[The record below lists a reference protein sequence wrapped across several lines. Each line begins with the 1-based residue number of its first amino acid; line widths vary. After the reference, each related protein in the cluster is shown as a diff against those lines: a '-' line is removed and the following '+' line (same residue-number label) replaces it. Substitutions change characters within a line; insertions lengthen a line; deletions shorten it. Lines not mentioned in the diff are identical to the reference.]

1 MGNRSTLS
9 GTLLSGAA
17 VSFLAFAVAFSP
29 LLSVCSAE
37 EVKIPAVQAETAD
50 KAVTLPVLEDE
61 KKEIVLD
68 AEMPEKKTVSG
79 KTVSEKT
86 VTEKDS
92 IAAGQ
97 EEPDETGEG
106 WSTWQKVGVGAGVV
120 AVVGVAAAALG
131 GGGGSDEPAM
141 PTPEGLLGVWHSAGT
156 SLTDHRTYNGTYDFY
171 SIGNHIYDIVVS
183 TGEHKRGRGNWYL
196 EEGTKILHVRND
208 TGSHYIGEFEGE
220 NFNHILLTTT
230 NGRWQVVLDKI

>member
-9 GTLLSGAA
+9 GTLRSGVG
-17 VSFLAFAVAFSP
+17 VSLLAFAVVFSP

-37 EVKIPAVQAETAD
+37 EVKIPAVQTG
-50 KAVTLPVLEDE
+50 VTEKKVPVPVLEDR
-61 KKEIVLD
+61 KKDVVLD
-68 AEMPEKKTVSG
+68 TVMPEKEQI
-79 KTVSEKT
+79 SEKNQ
-86 VTEKDS
+86 VASSQANGGES
-92 IAAGQ
+92 GS
-97 EEPDETGEG
+97 EEG

-131 GGGGSDEPAM
+131 GGSSGPDEPAM
-141 PTPEGLLGVWHSAGT
+141 PTPEGLLGVWRSAGT
-156 SLTDHRTYNGTYDFY
+156 SLVDHRTYSGTYDFH

-183 TGEHKRGRGNWYL
+183 TGEHKRGRGTWYL

-208 TGSHYIGEFEGE
+208 TGSHYVGEFEGE
-220 NFNHILLTTT
+220 DFRHILLKTT